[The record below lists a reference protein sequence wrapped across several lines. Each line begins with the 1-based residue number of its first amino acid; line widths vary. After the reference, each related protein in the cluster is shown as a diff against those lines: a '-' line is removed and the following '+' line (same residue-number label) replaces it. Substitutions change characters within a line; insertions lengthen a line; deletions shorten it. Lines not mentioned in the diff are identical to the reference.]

1 MPYDPPP
8 EIASLSI
15 TEIGELIE
23 ARKLPPVESWNPE
36 RTGDSKMRINSDG
49 SWIHEGAPITR
60 QAMVRAFSSIL
71 RRDAQGDYF
80 LVTPYEKLRI
90 EVEDAPFVAVDVT
103 SQDEGA
109 DRILAFRLN
118 TDDLVVAGPD
128 NIITISE
135 ENGEPAPY
143 LHVRGGLNARI
154 SRAVFYELA
163 DMAISEHENEDSEI
177 IGLWSSGVFFAFED
191 NA

>member
-15 TEIGELIE
+15 TKIGELIE

-49 SWIHEGAPITR
+49 SWMHEGAPITR

-71 RRDAQGDYF
+71 RRDAKGGYF

-90 EVEDAPFVAVDVT
+90 EVADTPFIAVDVT
-103 SQDEGA
+103 SQGEGA

-128 NIITISE
+128 NAITISE
-135 ENGEPAPY
+135 ENDEPVPY
-143 LHVRGGLNARI
+143 LHVRSGLNARI

-163 DMAISEHENEDSEI
+163 DMAISEHENEDNEI
-177 IGLWSSGVFFAFED
+177 IGLWSSGAFFAFEG